1 MVGPRDGT
9 SRPYTDG
16 LVPITR
22 DAGLPAPDSGTTV
35 DAGVDGPPRDIEI
48 VAFLH
53 SQAKQDGGRS
63 CPFLVLARDAQAA
76 DPKALLQGV
85 AVDHFSNAEP
95 LLGLARLALDRKQG
109 AEAEPFIT
117 RVLELCQG
125 KQGFRFDY
133 TRARAE
139 FLEARVLT
147 EAKGRREEGKAVA
160 EKVKTTLAGFGA
172 QRFRRDLEVV
182 SQWLESH

>member
-1 MVGPRDGT
+1 MTRGPGSGGSGSSGAAASCSPLGVGG
-9 SRPYTDG
+9 
-16 LVPITR
+16 
-22 DAGLPAPDSGTTV
+22 
-35 DAGVDGPPRDIEI
+35 
-48 VAFLH
+48 
-53 SQAKQDGGRS
+53 
-63 CPFLVLARDAQAA
+63 ARDARAA
-76 DPKALLQGV
+76 DPKAADAHANLGTLLLELGRFDEAQQRFERAKALLQGV

-95 LLGLARLALDRKQG
+95 LLGLARLALDRKRG

-147 EAKGRREEGKAVA
+147 EVKGRREEGKAVA
-160 EKVKTTLAGFGA
+160 EKVKTTLEGFGA
-172 QRFRRDLEVV
+172 NRFRRDLAVV
-182 SQWLESH
+182 SQWAQSH